1 MSSEELQKILAYA
14 REVGARADLQGAY
27 LQGAN
32 LRNADLRGAYLR
44 NADLQGADLQGAYLR
59 DDLKI
64 SSLCL
69 TSGIHPYVSVAIVSD
84 AGIPWA
90 RMGCLWKT
98 VSEWDAI
105 GIKQSN
111 ISEFPDDGS
120 EKSEERAFLFEFT
133 RAMALRMAAKFA
145 KENQS

>member
-44 NADLQGADLQGAYLR
+44 NADLHGANLQDADLQGAYLQGANLRNADLRGAYLRNADLHGADLQGAYLR

-69 TSGIHPYVSVAIVSD
+69 TSGIYPYVSVAIVSD

-90 RMGCLWKT
+90 RMGCR
-98 VSEWDAI
+98 
-105 GIKQSN
+105 
-111 ISEFPDDGS
+111 
-120 EKSEERAFLFEFT
+120 SEER
-133 RAMALRMAAKFA
+133 
-145 KENQS
+145 